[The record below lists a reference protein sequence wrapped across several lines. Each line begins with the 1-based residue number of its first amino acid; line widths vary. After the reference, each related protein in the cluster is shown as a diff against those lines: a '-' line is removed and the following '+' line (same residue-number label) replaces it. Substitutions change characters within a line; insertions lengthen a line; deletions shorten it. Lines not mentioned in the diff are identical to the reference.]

1 MFDFLKKKKDE
12 GEFPGGDLDFPPVA
26 ETPINEIIDM
36 RGRGMTND
44 QIISKLKTEGFNF
57 SQIQNAMSQA
67 EVKSSAVPG
76 PAIPLP
82 EIKLPG
88 ELKLPEGPKPLEE
101 SELSKPEPVQ
111 ASGGK
116 DNIERLLEQII
127 EEKWKGVTNKLDA
140 IENWKAGI
148 DAKMEVI
155 DKGIASLNNR
165 IDKVQS
171 SAASKVDE
179 YDRTMQ
185 DVQTEMKA
193 LEKIMGKLIPSMTDT
208 IKELR
213 EIAEETKRSG

>member
-1 MFDFLKKKKDE
+1 MFDFLKKKQDDE
-12 GEFPGGDLDFPPVA
+12 FDPAGADFPPVA
-26 ETPINEIIDM
+26 DTPVNEIIEM
-36 RGRGMTND
+36 RRQGMSND

-67 EVKSSAVPG
+67 EVKNAAVPG
-76 PAIPLP
+76 PADIPLP
-82 EIKLPG
+82 DVS
-88 ELKLPEGPKPLEE
+88 LPEPTSEPAAPLAQ
-101 SELSKPEPVQ
+101 PAP
-111 ASGGK
+111 ARTDK
-116 DNIERLLEQII
+116 DDIERLLEQII

-140 IENWKAGI
+140 IESWKVGI
-148 DAKMEVI
+148 EAKMGSI
-155 DKGIASLNNR
+155 DKSLSTLNDR

-171 SAASKVDE
+171 SAASKTDD

-213 EIAEETKRSG
+213 DIADETKRSGA

>member
-1 MFDFLKKKKDE
+1 MFDFLKKKKEKD
-12 GEFPGGDLDFPPVA
+12 FPEGDLDFPPVA

-36 RGRGMTND
+36 RSRGMTND

-82 EIKLPG
+82 EIELPG
-88 ELKLPEGPKPLEE
+88 ELKLPEEP
-101 SELSKPEPVQ
+101 ELPKPEPVQ

-148 DAKMEVI
+148 DAKMEAI
-155 DKGIASLNNR
+155 DKGIASLNGR
-165 IDKVQS
+165 IDKVQT
-171 SAASKVDE
+171 SAASRVDE

>member
-1 MFDFLKKKKDE
+1 MFDFLKKKKKE
-12 GEFPGGDLDFPPVA
+12 EFPGGDLDFPPVA

-36 RGRGMTND
+36 RSRGMTND

-82 EIKLPG
+82 EIELPG
-88 ELKLPEGPKPLEE
+88 EPKLSEGP
-101 SELSKPEPVQ
+101 ELPKPEPVQ
-111 ASGGK
+111 ISAGK

-148 DAKMEVI
+148 DAKMEAI

-165 IDKVQS
+165 IDKVQT